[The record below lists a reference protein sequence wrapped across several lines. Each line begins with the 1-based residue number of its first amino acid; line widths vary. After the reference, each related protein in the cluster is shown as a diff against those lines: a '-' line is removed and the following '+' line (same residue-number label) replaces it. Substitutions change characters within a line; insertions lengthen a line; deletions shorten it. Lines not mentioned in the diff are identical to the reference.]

1 VNKARTTRRSAIS
14 GAPLMT
20 RRQFLQ
26 TAGAFGLTATA
37 LGVSTACG
45 PLGGGQPDTIQIA
58 VLYPESGEFAR
69 LGSTTADATIM
80 AFEEVNANGGIES
93 LNGATIEPIRVDI
106 QSDPT
111 VTRTQT
117 DNVIRENE
125 ISVVTG
131 CYASSLSLIASEVT
145 ERSQVPFITGSIADE
160 LTGRG
165 YEYLFQISPKAS
177 MFGSS
182 QVETAQRLGE
192 EFGPVRQSVGIVYED
207 TDFGTS
213 TSGGLTEAAENAGF
227 DIVINESYP
236 RDIGDADP
244 LITSIQRS
252 GAELLFPVSYLQDA
266 ILINEALSQRNAEVT
281 VFGGG
286 AGYLLPDFEQGLGN
300 VANLTFSASSWNWDM
315 NLPNVTEINDQY
327 VESFDEPFLQEHAGE
342 GYAMA
347 QVIVDAL
354 ERAGS
359 ADPTAV
365 RDAMRDT
372 SLEQP
377 NPAAIMPGG
386 RIEFDE
392 TGWNRNVFPIMIQW
406 QDSMPRTV
414 YPFDLSIEDAVW
426 PVPPWGER

>member
-1 VNKARTTRRSAIS
+1 
-14 GAPLMT
+14 MT

-26 TAGAFGLTATA
+26 TAGAFGLTTTA
-37 LGVSTACG
+37 LGASAACG
-45 PLGGGQPDTIQIA
+45 PLGGGQPDTVQVA
-58 VLYPESGEFAR
+58 VLYPESGEHAR
-69 LGSTTADATIM
+69 PGSTTADATIM

-125 ISVVTG
+125 ISAVTG
-131 CYASSLSLIASEVT
+131 CYASALSLIGSEVT
-145 ERSQVPFITGSIADE
+145 ERSQVPFITASIADE

-177 MFGSS
+177 MFGAS
-182 QVETAQRLGE
+182 QAEHAWRLGE
-192 EFGPVRQSVGIVYED
+192 ELGPQRLSAGIIYED
-207 TDFGTS
+207 TDYGTS
-213 TSGGLTEAAENAGF
+213 TAGGLTEAAENAGF

-236 RDIGDADP
+236 HDIGDADP
-244 LITSIQRS
+244 LVTSIQRS
-252 GAELLFPVSYLQDA
+252 GAEILFPVSYLQDA
-266 ILINEALSQRNAEVT
+266 ILINRALSQRNAEVT

-286 AGYLLPDFEQGLGN
+286 AGYLLPDFEEGLGN
-300 VANLTFSASSWNWDM
+300 LANLTYSVASWNWDIDY
-315 NLPNVTEINDQY
+315 PNVLEVNDRH
-327 VESFDEPFLQEHAGE
+327 VERTNEPYLQEHAGE
-342 GYAMA
+342 AYAMA

-359 ADPTAV
+359 ADPTDV

-372 SLEQP
+372 SLEP
-377 NPAAIMPGG
+377 SHLAAIMPGG
-386 RIEFDE
+386 KIEFDE
-392 TGWNRNVFPIMIQW
+392 TGWNRNVFPIMVQW
-406 QDSMPRTV
+406 LDSMPRTV
-414 YPFDLSIEDAVW
+414 FPFELAREDPVW